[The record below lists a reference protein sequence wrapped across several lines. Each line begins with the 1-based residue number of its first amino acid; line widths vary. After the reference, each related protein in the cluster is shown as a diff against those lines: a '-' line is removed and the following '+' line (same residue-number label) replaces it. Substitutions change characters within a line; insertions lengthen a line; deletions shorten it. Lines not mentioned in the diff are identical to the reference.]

1 MNSINKLAAPL
12 KRFNARKN
20 ARKRLSPMVLL
31 TGIVATM
38 LSTASMAQQ
47 QQQLIHVQG
56 TGAMSVTP
64 NAYSVTFVIEEQGET
79 VGKLNT
85 TLASDLRSVVS
96 FLLEQGIERNDI
108 QSMQVRLTPR
118 YVNSPNGRVQEG
130 FTLSREI
137 SVTDSNIENY
147 DKVLDGVLGRG
158 VDRIQQFS
166 FVSTT
171 QTNAY
176 QTALVA
182 AVKDAKARAA
192 LLAKE
197 LGVEVGE
204 VVAISESGGNMPVP
218 VMRADTFAKEMSV
231 SLPGQETVEARI
243 NVSFTIIQ

>member
-1 MNSINKLAAPL
+1 MNSIKQLLAPVMCVL
-12 KRFNARKN
+12 SRKQL
-20 ARKRLSPMVLL
+20 LSVVL
-31 TGIVATM
+31 A
-38 LSTASMAQQ
+38 SSMAAVLISSPAYAEHQQ
-47 QQQLIHVQG
+47 PLIHVQG
-56 TGAMSVTP
+56 SGAVSVVP
-64 NAYSVTFVIEEQGET
+64 NAYSVTLIIEEQGKT

-85 TLASDLRSVVS
+85 TLASDLRSVVN
-96 FLLEQGIERNDI
+96 FLLEQGIERNNI
-108 QSMQVRLTPR
+108 QSMQVRLNPR
-118 YVNSPNGRVQEG
+118 YINSPNGRVQDG

-166 FVSTT
+166 FVSTSEG
-171 QTNAY
+171 NAY
-176 QTALVA
+176 QTALLA

-218 VMRADTFAKEMSV
+218 VMRADAFAKEMSV

-243 NVSFTIIQ
+243 NVSFSIIQ